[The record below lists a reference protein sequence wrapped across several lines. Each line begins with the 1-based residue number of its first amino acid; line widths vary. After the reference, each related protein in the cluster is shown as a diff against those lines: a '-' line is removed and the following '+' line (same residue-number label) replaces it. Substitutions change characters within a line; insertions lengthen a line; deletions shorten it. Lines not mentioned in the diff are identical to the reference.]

1 MQYEY
6 RELRKEK
13 IEQLNSLELTGMY
26 GGEIRFDGGFECLTS
41 PDEQVVFT
49 QIDISH
55 ESDMPDLY
63 FLAYKGWYYYIDMF
77 GHFLRL
83 ERNGKT
89 VAAEKLVKEKHK
101 KRRKLA
107 SDCFVKYEIDRIG
120 NGFTAEHAGS
130 EEKPEEAEILEV
142 LKEVIPVWEEYVPGL
157 KYPEDRRFT
166 TLCYKGE
173 ELLHEYCLRE
183 EQRFVWREIDDEMK
197 EELYRYFSK
206 NYKQYMYYWESFAWD
221 YGIYSVDG
229 SFFMVVKDCKHYL
242 KNEPVNFGEALV
254 CIRGEDGFIKGAFH
268 WNIKES
274 GELCVDIKSK
284 KLKEYQSAIEAAVN
298 YWYGKGRDHGR
309 ALEQL
314 DADKTKKE
322 YYIEKLAEAEK
333 IYQKKE
339 KRLERLDI
347 VLMIVFFPI
356 TIVVGCIF
364 FFFFRWLL
372 NAIGK
377 MG

>member
-6 RELRKEK
+6 RELSKEK
-13 IEQLNSLELTGMY
+13 IEQLNALKLTGMY
-26 GGEIRFDGGFECLTS
+26 GGNFDFDGWECLTS
-41 PDEQVVFT
+41 QDEQVVFT
-49 QIDISH
+49 QIGVSH

-63 FLAYKGWYYYIDMF
+63 FFAYNGWYYYIDML

-89 VAAEKLVKEKHK
+89 VATEKLVKEKHK

-107 SDCFVKYEIDRIG
+107 SDCFVKYEIERIG

-142 LKEVIPVWEEYVPGL
+142 LKEVIPVWEEFATGL
-157 KYPEDRRFT
+157 KYPKERRFT

-183 EQRFVWREIDDEMK
+183 EQRFAWREIDDEMK
-197 EELYRYFSK
+197 EEIYGYFSK
-206 NYKQYMYYWESFAWD
+206 DIERYLYVWNAFSWD

-229 SFFMVVKDCKHYL
+229 SFFMAVQHYELFL
-242 KNEPVNFGEALV
+242 KEEDKRFGKVLV
-254 CIRGEDGFIKGAFH
+254 CIKGEDGFIEGEIDWDH
-268 WNIKES
+268 NDS
-274 GELCVDIKSK
+274 GELCVDITSR
-284 KLKEYQSAIEAAVN
+284 KLKEYQSTIEAAVN
-298 YWYGKGRDHGR
+298 YLHGEGIAHGR

-314 DADKTKKE
+314 EADKTKKK
-322 YYIEKLAEAEK
+322 YYTEKLAEDEK
-333 IYQKKE
+333 KYQKKK
-339 KRLERLDI
+339 KRRECLDI

-356 TIVVGCIF
+356 TIVVCCIYF
-364 FFFFRWLL
+364 LFFRWLL
-372 NAIGK
+372 KAI
-377 MG
+377 